1 MSVNYMNND
10 VNMTPGASASMGTAQ
25 DTTEIVAFLAK
36 TENASDVSTVL
47 ATIYKSDPT
56 DKVNKKSDV
65 QAVQQ
70 FVTVKISEIGMSFIV
85 EEGKHFQGQVFFK
98 RSIFQEYHCHPQ
110 PQQQQNNNS
119 FVNQVPQSIPSF
131 QFKINLAM
139 ILDCLNIFGHTP
151 NKYTSLQFLYRGYGN
166 PFILLL
172 EEDGV
177 ITNCSIKTMESEDTL
192 NFDYAGTVT
201 NRVLIDSDNLLE
213 AFGELD
219 YSSSI
224 LKIWLTPDIP
234 FLKLS
239 TNGQMGNF
247 TMDFCNKKEPGEIF
261 ESFQLTEPIRHSFQL
276 SLIKPC
282 IKALTIAKKTRMILT
297 RNGLLSFQHV
307 VPIGNHVHTIEFY
320 ILASDLPIDDDM
332 AF

>member
-1 MSVNYMNND
+1 MSNYMND
-10 VNMTPGASASMGTAQ
+10 VPMTPGASASMGTAQ
-25 DTTEIVAFLAK
+25 DTEVVAFLAK

-56 DKVNKKSDV
+56 DKVNKKTDI

-98 RSIFQEYHCHPQ
+98 RSIFQEYHCQ
-110 PQQQQNNNS
+110 ANS
-119 FVNQVPQSIPSF
+119 SAYVDHQSVVPQMPSF

-151 NKYTSLQFLYRGYGN
+151 NKYTSLQFVYRGYGS

-177 ITNCSIKTMESEDTL
+177 ITNCSIKTMDAEDTL
-192 NFDYAGTVT
+192 SFDYAGTVA

-224 LKIWLTPDIP
+224 LKILLTPDIP

-239 TNGQMGNF
+239 TNGQMGAF
-247 TMDFCNKKEPGEIF
+247 TMDFCKSREPGEIF
-261 ESFQLTEPIRHSFQL
+261 ESFQLNEPIRHSFQL

-282 IKALTIAKKTRMILT
+282 IKALTIAKKTRMLLT

-307 VPIGNHVHTIEFY
+307 VPIGTHVHTIEFY
-320 ILASDLPIDDDM
+320 ILASDLPDDM
-332 AF
+332 TF